1 MNYHEH
7 YHFEST
13 GLPAVVVSISLGIA
27 AGTGPGIKSYVSET
41 LYEGMIFF
49 FCDSPVANPRFL
61 LYFTVSLFFLFWFNR
76 FIVAVFVVCCCCCF
90 VISLLFFSYLS
101 SNPTWRVLCT
111 CIRKKIIN

>member
-7 YHFEST
+7 HHFEST

-61 LYFTVSLFFLFWFNR
+61 LYFTVSLFFFCFGLIDLLLLFLF
-76 FIVAVFVVCCCCCF
+76 FVVVVVLLFLCCF
-90 VISLLFFSYLS
+90 FL
-101 SNPTWRVLCT
+101 T
-111 CIRKKIIN
+111 CHQTRHGGYCVHASAKK

>member
-49 FCDSPVANPRFL
+49 SCDSPVANPRFL
-61 LYFTVSLFFLFWFNR
+61 LYFTVSLSFCFGLIDLLLLFLFFVVVAVLLFLCCFFL
-76 FIVAVFVVCCCCCF
+76 
-90 VISLLFFSYLS
+90 
-101 SNPTWRVLCT
+101 T
-111 CIRKKIIN
+111 CHQTRHGGYCVHASAKK